1 MLDFLPHKVVLQV
14 TLEPECGQTL
24 AASWSL
30 LCPQRKKAAGVAWQ
44 ALLLRAAT
52 MSKPVFKATP
62 PPLSYPCCL
71 PWMGQCPLVSS
82 GTKENGFRV
91 RDTDTNYFIQTEGVL
106 HKVMNV
112 KKKKKKLGMQQIA
125 VPFLLA
131 FVPRDS
137 PFQWGR
143 VSGKQL
149 EWACVYCGSCS
160 VHVSY

>member
-30 LCPQRKKAAGVAWQ
+30 LCPQRKEAAGVAWQ

-112 KKKKKKLGMQQIA
+112 KKRKNLECNKLLFPSSLPLSLGTLHFNGA
-125 VPFLLA
+125 ELV
-131 FVPRDS
+131 
-137 PFQWGR
+137 
-143 VSGKQL
+143 
-149 EWACVYCGSCS
+149 GSN
-160 VHVSY
+160 